1 MFRPSHRRAVVAASV
16 VLALSSMTPVAL
28 ASRSGGDPDPE
39 PGGGQLPELGLPELG
54 LPELGLPELGLPEL
68 GVPGLGVPPLPE
80 LGGLPG
86 LPTLPGLPGLPT
98 LPGLP
103 GNPVVGLD
111 LSALITLTLSGSI
124 SVL

>member
-1 MFRPSHRRAVVAASV
+1 VFRPSHRRAVVAASV

-39 PGGGQLPELGLPELG
+39 PGGGQ